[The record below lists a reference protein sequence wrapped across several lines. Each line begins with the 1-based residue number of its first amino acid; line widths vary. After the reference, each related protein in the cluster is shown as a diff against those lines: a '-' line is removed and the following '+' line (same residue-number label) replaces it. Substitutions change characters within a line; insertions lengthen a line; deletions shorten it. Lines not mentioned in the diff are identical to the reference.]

1 MSTPEKQNTILDLN
15 KLVKMAREHFYIGL
29 YPESINFYLRS
40 FDIINKRI
48 NELSTPLLK
57 NNWKMIL
64 QNLKKEKEMISDM
77 QNLCKN
83 LTKAKF
89 DFSNDETQNI
99 SKRRLIPKP
108 IDENFLFQNPD
119 KKRINQSVKN
129 NYSYGNKKRP
139 QKQYTNFH
147 PNQINEWKTD
157 DSNIIEWRKNQK
169 DNNNYNNNNKYK
181 NYKFK

>member
-89 DFSNDETQNI
+89 DF
-99 SKRRLIPKP
+99 
-108 IDENFLFQNPD
+108 F
-119 KKRINQSVKN
+119 
-129 NYSYGNKKRP
+129 YY
-139 QKQYTNFH
+139 
-147 PNQINEWKTD
+147 
-157 DSNIIEWRKNQK
+157 
-169 DNNNYNNNNKYK
+169 
-181 NYKFK
+181 